1 VPHKVPAN
9 VRGVGFSR
17 KEEAMPVVK
26 VRDINMHYE
35 TYGTGE
41 PLMLLPGLGAA
52 CKTCFFRQ
60 IPRLAEEFRVIG
72 IDNRGSGLS
81 DKPETGYSVETMAD
95 DAAELLASLDIHRA
109 HILGL
114 SMGGMIAQH
123 MALRHPEKVVS
134 LMLVCTSCGGSHV
147 KPADWEVVSRTFDMK
162 RRTELP
168 HAERLRADLPLYMSQ
183 QFIDTNPDII
193 DEFVLLAVKYA
204 APPHSFMR
212 QADAVIMHD
221 TYDRLS
227 EIKVPTLVIGGGND
241 RLQHVDNARLLAER
255 IRNAELMVLQGMDHY
270 LFVEAADDLSD
281 AVIGF
286 LKRNPMKQI
295 G

>member
-1 VPHKVPAN
+1 
-9 VRGVGFSR
+9 
-17 KEEAMPVVK
+17 MPVVK
-26 VRDINMHYE
+26 VRDISMHYE
-35 TYGTGE
+35 THGRGE

-60 IPRLAEEFRVIG
+60 IPRLAEGFRVIA

-81 DKPETGYSVETMAD
+81 DKPETAYGVEMMAD

-123 MALRHPEKVVS
+123 IALRHPEKVAS

-147 KPADWEVVSRTFDMK
+147 KPADWEVVTRTFDMK
-162 RRTELP
+162 RRAELP
-168 HAERLRADLPLYMSQ
+168 HAERIRADLPLYMSQ

-193 DEFVLLAVKYA
+193 DEFVSLAVKYA
-204 APPHSFMR
+204 APPHSWMR
-212 QADAVIMHD
+212 QGDAVIMHD

-241 RLQHVDNARLLAER
+241 RLQHVDNSTMLAER
-255 IRNAELMVLQGMDHY
+255 IPNAELMVMQGMDHY
-270 LFVEAADDLSD
+270 LFLEAADDLSD
-281 AVIGF
+281 AIIGF
-286 LKRNPMKQI
+286 LKGNPIKQI